1 MVIAKS
7 GIFHI
12 VAKNAFYDW
21 AVCFSSFFIMN
32 CKHVKN
38 LKLVLNGYV
47 IIHLFCFGFFLSYY
61 KAFTL

>member
-21 AVCFSSFFIMN
+21 AVCFS
-32 CKHVKN
+32 
-38 LKLVLNGYV
+38 
-47 IIHLFCFGFFLSYY
+47 LSS
-61 KAFTL
+61 L